1 MGAHGASQYNAEFM
15 IAILSLYDNYGL
27 ISVNNSAKH
36 IHTDEYRSSLDRQ
49 HAVIKFSTHFLFS
62 FRY

>member
-27 ISVNNSAKH
+27 ISVNNSAKN
-36 IHTDEYRSSLDRQ
+36 ICTQMNTDHPLIGNKQ
-49 HAVIKFSTHFLFS
+49 
-62 FRY
+62 